1 MGEFEPELRA
11 TADESRKYYGVTK
24 SKSWKGGP
32 MFFAAVMAGKAYVSD
47 HLFPRYPCPE
57 MGRMVSSNLKQ
68 RMQGKSCFNFRTLD
82 EALFAELSGLTKAGV
97 EKYRAKNWL

>member
-1 MGEFEPELRA
+1 
-11 TADESRKYYGVTK
+11 
-24 SKSWKGGP
+24 

-47 HLFPRYPCPE
+47 PLFPPYASPE

-68 RMQGKSCFNFRTLD
+68 RMPGKSCCNFRTLN
-82 EALFAELSGLTKAGV
+82 EALFAELSGLTRAGV